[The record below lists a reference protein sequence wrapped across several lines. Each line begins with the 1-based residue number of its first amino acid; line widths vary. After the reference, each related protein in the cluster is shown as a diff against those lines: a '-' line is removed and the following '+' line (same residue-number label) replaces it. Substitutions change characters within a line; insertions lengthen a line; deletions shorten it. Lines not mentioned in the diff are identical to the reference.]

1 MLCRCV
7 YVFCACTPIYDLYV
21 PTQFQVLHL
30 HHKLGDTGLGAYTMY
45 TRAKQVQQHNLRA
58 GCASGA
64 TACTLRGISSVGSP
78 SPWMQDRHFLHGG
91 HVLALAFRSH
101 CQRRNW
107 WRSITTFKINLK
119 RACTVSCLNITCF
132 AICWKNIDPPF
143 FISKNT

>member
-1 MLCRCV
+1 MYSVHVHLYMTYMCLHSSRYSISITSWV
-7 YVFCACTPIYDLYV
+7 TLDSALTQCT
-21 PTQFQVLHL
+21 QVQYTSAV
-30 HHKLGDTGLGAYTMY
+30 HKC
-45 TRAKQVQQHNLRA
+45 AKQVQQHNLRA

-78 SPWMQDRHFLHGG
+78 SPGMQDRHFLHGG

-132 AICWKNIDPPF
+132 AIC
-143 FISKNT
+143 